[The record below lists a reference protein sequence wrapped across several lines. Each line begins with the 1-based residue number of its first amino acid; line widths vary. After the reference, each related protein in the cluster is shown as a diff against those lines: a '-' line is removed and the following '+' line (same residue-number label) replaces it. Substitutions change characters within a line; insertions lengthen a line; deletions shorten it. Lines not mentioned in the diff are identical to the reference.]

1 MQQSHRLWSFVLFWN
16 RRKTKIVTFAV
27 LQRILRVVCEFFLQ
41 WKQQRKKTTILV
53 VFVAQPDIGVCM
65 ISPRCVRLTSAW
77 SNILRRHRCRRHV
90 SFIYLFFTFFL
101 FQSSETIEFFCAQSN
116 CRQLLS
122 RFFAFISR
130 GIRRFCFAPTRIAFY
145 FTTSVLR
152 CWMWFL
158 CVSCRGW
165 FAFFLRLHSA
175 SEKKRNK
182 ERESN

>member
-90 SFIYLFFTFFL
+90 SFIYLFFF
-101 FQSSETIEFFCAQSN
+101 SHFFCFKVRKQLNSSVHNPTVDN
-116 CRQLLS
+116 CCLD
-122 RFFAFISR
+122 
-130 GIRRFCFAPTRIAFY
+130 
-145 FTTSVLR
+145 
-152 CWMWFL
+152 
-158 CVSCRGW
+158 
-165 FAFFLRLHSA
+165 FLRSSGIERNVSLPVIHVSHSFDVPV
-175 SEKKRNK
+175 SWGLSVFLIEIKRWLK
-182 ERESN
+182 F